1 MVVIASW
8 ILLFLGLG
16 VFTWFFAIRGR
27 GSIRYWIRTFEVEEQ
42 WVIGNRFD
50 VDAWAAHEQF
60 FTDANAVV
68 RSLDLRTN
76 KVWRHWDPSSGKL
89 FLGLVFNVLPDE
101 EVPDGYELCRLPRR
115 KVIRLSGTNRIDEN
129 SENEAVKA
137 FATDNGLKLD
147 LDHWGR
153 LSGQSFS
160 LYQWDIEP
168 SAKVSSPSGLS
179 RLAESTYQLRNN
191 LVIPLLATWIAL
203 ALIGTA
209 QPVML
214 VFGILLI
221 CFLSGACK
229 FVFVHQ
235 MTDEAD
241 EIHLQNY

>member
-1 MVVIASW
+1 
-8 ILLFLGLG
+8 
-16 VFTWFFAIRGR
+16 
-27 GSIRYWIRTFEVEEQ
+27 
-42 WVIGNRFD
+42 
-50 VDAWAAHEQF
+50 
-60 FTDANAVV
+60 
-68 RSLDLRTN
+68 
-76 KVWRHWDPSSGKL
+76 L

-101 EVPDGYELCRLPRR
+101 ELPDGYELCHLPKR
-115 KVIRLSGTNRIDEN
+115 KVIRLSRTNRIDEN
-129 SENEAVKA
+129 SKMEAVKA
-137 FATDNGLKLD
+137 FAKGNGFKLE
-147 LDHWGR
+147 LELELEYWGR
-153 LSGQSFS
+153 LSGQFFS
-160 LYQWDIEP
+160 LYQWDIECSTKVAPP
-168 SAKVSSPSGLS
+168 SDLS
-179 RLAESTYQLRNN
+179 RLAKSTYQLRNN

>member
-1 MVVIASW
+1 MYPLVITLGSFFSVFSAL
-8 ILLFLGLG
+8 ILEISGMS
-16 VFTWFFAIRGR
+16 TP
-27 GSIRYWIRTFEVEEQ
+27 
-42 WVIGNRFD
+42 
-50 VDAWAAHEQF
+50 
-60 FTDANAVV
+60 
-68 RSLDLRTN
+68 LDLLHQLR
-76 KVWRHWDPSSGKL
+76 KAVMEAI

-101 EVPDGYELCRLPRR
+101 ELPDGYELCHLPKR

-129 SENEAVKA
+129 SKMEAVKA
-137 FATDNGLKLD
+137 FAKDNGFKLE
-147 LDHWGR
+147 LEYWGR

-160 LYQWDIEP
+160 LYQWDIERSTKIAP
-168 SAKVSSPSGLS
+168 PSGLS